1 LLFTFVGADIKEMVN
16 NTFSKVY
23 GGNFLNH
30 WNRVSQCKKP
40 VIAAVN
46 GYAVSIFNFS
56 NLIITSFYLLYQK
69 LGGGC
74 ELAMMCDIILA
85 GENAKFGQPEIAIGT
100 IPGAGGTQRLI
111 RSVGKSKAME
121 MCLTGSPITAQ
132 EAEKLGKN
140 SNLHLLNLIPPFKCT
155 TIRLNKK

>member
-46 GYAVSIFNFS
+46 GYAVSSFNF
-56 NLIITSFYLLYQK
+56 F
-69 LGGGC
+69 
-74 ELAMMCDIILA
+74 
-85 GENAKFGQPEIAIGT
+85 
-100 IPGAGGTQRLI
+100 
-111 RSVGKSKAME
+111 
-121 MCLTGSPITAQ
+121 
-132 EAEKLGKN
+132 
-140 SNLHLLNLIPPFKCT
+140 
-155 TIRLNKK
+155 

>member
-1 LLFTFVGADIKEMVN
+1 MVN
-16 NTFSKVY
+16 NTFSQVY

-30 WNRVSQCKKP
+30 WNRVSTCKKP

-46 GYAVSIFNFS
+46 GYAVSSHFLKLLDILLS
-56 NLIITSFYLLYQK
+56 YPFYLYSK

-121 MCLTGSPITAQ
+121 MCLTGLPITAQ
-132 EAEKLGKN
+132 EAEKLGKTCLY
-140 SNLHLLNLIPPFKCT
+140 LHS
-155 TIRLNKK
+155 

>member
-1 LLFTFVGADIKEMVN
+1 
-16 NTFSKVY
+16 
-23 GGNFLNH
+23 
-30 WNRVSQCKKP
+30 
-40 VIAAVN
+40 
-46 GYAVSIFNFS
+46 
-56 NLIITSFYLLYQK
+56 
-69 LGGGC
+69 
-74 ELAMMCDIILA
+74 MMCDIILA